1 MQKRSLKR
9 KWLKTKI
16 ALSQTLQHILEI
28 NRNRKKLASLSINTA
43 AAEQRLSEELKMLN
57 KIADQQARLLERYEL
72 ALGYAPQ
79 PQAAIF

>member
-16 ALSQTLQHILEI
+16 ALSQTIHHILDI
-28 NRNRKKLASLSINTA
+28 NRHRKKLASAAINTE

-57 KIADQQARLLERYEL
+57 KIADQQARLLERYEM
-72 ALGYAPQ
+72 ALGYVPQ
-79 PQAAIF
+79 PQSVAS